1 MKTALITTT
10 INVPEV
16 LKLYRACDPDVEF
29 FITGDDNTPVA
40 AQQFCAQVP
49 NTHFYLFG
57 DQEQQSKWKCS
68 PLIGWRTVGRRN
80 IATLQ
85 ALEWGADVIVTI
97 DDDNIPLSTDYFD
110 RFEMVLGAPFS
121 GIQIELSHFDPGY
134 LYNPPT
140 KHRGSIPGT
149 HYVNFKPVVD
159 AKIGAAMGL
168 VMGDPDVDAIT
179 RMAGEYRRDNVTELA
194 RAGVAVKSRTVLNT
208 QNTAFLRQF
217 APCWLLPPQWK
228 RMDDIWASLIAQRVM
243 RDEGYVVH
251 LGQPFVYQQR
261 NPHNLVRDLKDEMLG
276 YEHTVEFAD
285 WLDRRQLPAG
295 SVLDKVRY
303 LYSTF
308 RDIPWMPEGVG
319 ELGRA
324 WCDDCEAVL

>member
-1 MKTALITTT
+1 
-10 INVPEV
+10 
-16 LKLYRACDPDVEF
+16 
-29 FITGDDNTPVA
+29 
-40 AQQFCAQVP
+40 
-49 NTHFYLFG
+49 
-57 DQEQQSKWKCS
+57 
-68 PLIGWRTVGRRN
+68 
-80 IATLQ
+80 
-85 ALEWGADVIVTI
+85 
-97 DDDNIPLSTDYFD
+97 
-110 RFEMVLGAPFS
+110 
-121 GIQIELSHFDPGY
+121 
-134 LYNPPT
+134 
-140 KHRGSIPGT
+140 
-149 HYVNFKPVVD
+149 
-159 AKIGAAMGL
+159 
-168 VMGDPDVDAIT
+168 
-179 RMAGEYRRDNVTELA
+179 
-194 RAGVAVKSRTVLNT
+194 
-208 QNTAFLRQF
+208 
-217 APCWLLPPQWK
+217 
-228 RMDDIWASLIAQRVM
+228 M